1 MKIAEFHLYQYA
13 LPLKQSL
20 TFGDKSFDLRSG
32 YIIELKDESDAV
44 SFGEVAP
51 LDGYSDESQAEV
63 KGELLRLRRALIGY
77 EIPANLEELSGGFEN
92 WLADY
97 NLSPSVRFGFES
109 AVLLLM
115 AEHRR
120 VSLARLLSDDPLDS
134 LLVNALLTGNHDTVV
149 SQVRSRLE
157 AGYSTFKLKV
167 GRGSIDGDIRL
178 TREVR
183 DLIGEDAT
191 LRLDANR
198 RWTKDE
204 YEQFARRVHD
214 CDIDYVEEPLS
225 TFSAL
230 KDLVECEGVL
240 APLAL
245 DESLREMT
253 PEDLNE
259 WSGIKAIILK
269 PTMLGLERAIR
280 FARAATRLE
289 MISVFSSSY
298 ESSLGL
304 TTIAHVAAAYNV
316 AHTSIGLDTVGI
328 FQEDLLSP
336 SLATQ
341 NGQMVVDELP
351 DIAELIKRNQLEEI
365 AGA

>member
-13 LPLKQSL
+13 LQLKQSL

-32 YIIELKDESDAV
+32 YAIELKDESGAV

-97 NLSPSVRFGFES
+97 KLSPSVRFGFES

-120 VSLARLLSDDPLDS
+120 VSLARLLSDDPLDTLPVS
-134 LLVNALLTGNHDTVV
+134 ALLTGNHDTVV
-149 SQVRSRLE
+149 SQVRSRFE

-167 GRGSIDGDIRL
+167 GRGSIEGDIRL

-204 YEQFARRVHD
+204 YEQFARGVHG
-214 CDIDYVEEPLS
+214 CDIDYVE
-225 TFSAL
+225 
-230 KDLVECEGVL
+230 
-240 APLAL
+240 
-245 DESLREMT
+245 
-253 PEDLNE
+253 
-259 WSGIKAIILK
+259 
-269 PTMLGLERAIR
+269 
-280 FARAATRLE
+280 
-289 MISVFSSSY
+289 
-298 ESSLGL
+298 
-304 TTIAHVAAAYNV
+304 
-316 AHTSIGLDTVGI
+316 
-328 FQEDLLSP
+328 
-336 SLATQ
+336 
-341 NGQMVVDELP
+341 
-351 DIAELIKRNQLEEI
+351 
-365 AGA
+365 